1 VKTRRRGAAA
11 HGEGMVSSASPGR
24 GTDRT
29 PEETPIYPRGEHRA
43 VDPFQWGTRRR
54 LVEAERG
61 RNDASSSGRYDF
73 DVFFRSEAINMMRS
87 IIGRRNAGFT
97 LIELLVVIA
106 IIAVLIALLLPAV
119 QSAREAAR
127 RAQCVNNLK
136 QIALACFN
144 YESSTGAFP
153 MGNAANNDSTNQWN
167 PVCAGLQG
175 YSAFA
180 YILPYMEMG
189 AGYNAYNFTWPGD
202 MFPLAVSAG
211 PNVTAGTQKI
221 ASYVC
226 PSDQPSIAIDP
237 NAYTIAINQCS
248 YGMNR
253 GRIEN
258 IFFNWALNS
267 FPDPTQ
273 PYFLTCNYGGG
284 DGPFMPESVVRVAD
298 VSDGTS
304 NTFFFGEM
312 SRFPNEPANI
322 FQFANLAAAW
332 GDGTYWPKGVRVSG
346 GAFVIPALNS
356 PPDTTGNIFNACF
369 AGAAQPPDWLKNAT
383 IPGGPCNTLGQ
394 WGFRSFHPGGG
405 NFAMADGS
413 VKFIKSSINLATYRA
428 LGTRNVGEVVSAD
441 QY

>member
-1 VKTRRRGAAA
+1 MFFS
-11 HGEGMVSSASPGR
+11 EG
-24 GTDRT
+24 
-29 PEETPIYPRGEHRA
+29 
-43 VDPFQWGTRRR
+43 
-54 LVEAERG
+54 
-61 RNDASSSGRYDF
+61 
-73 DVFFRSEAINMMRS
+73 INMFKSVIRH
-87 IIGRRNAGFT
+87 RHQAGFT

-153 MGNAANNDSTNQWN
+153 MGNAMLNDTPNAFGDACSQSQ
-167 PVCAGLQG
+167 L

-180 YILPYMEMG
+180 FILPYVEQTG
-189 AGYNAYNFTWPGD
+189 GYNAYNFVWPGD
-202 MFPLAVSAG
+202 MYPMAVTAG
-211 PNVTAGTQKI
+211 PNVTAGIQRI
-221 ASYVC
+221 ASYLC
-226 PSDQPSIAIDP
+226 PSDQPALPIDLTQ
-237 NAYTIAINQCS
+237 YTIAINQCS
-248 YGMNR
+248 YGMSR

-258 IFFNWALNS
+258 LFSNWAVSS

-273 PYFLTCNYGGG
+273 PYFSTCNYGGG
-284 DGPFMPESVVRVAD
+284 DGMFMPESVVRIAD
-298 VSDGTS
+298 VTDGTS
-304 NTFFFGEM
+304 NTFMFGEM
-312 SRFPNEPANI
+312 SRFPNEPPNI
-322 FQFANLAAAW
+322 FPFGNIASAW
-332 GDGTYWPKGVRVSG
+332 GDGTYYPSGVRVSA

-356 PPDTTGNIFNACF
+356 PPDTTGTVFKACF
-369 AGAAQPPDWLKNAT
+369 DGTIQPPDWLKNAA

-413 VKFIKSSINLATYRA
+413 VKFIKNSINLVTYRA
-428 LGTRNVGEVVSAD
+428 LGTRNLGEIVSAD